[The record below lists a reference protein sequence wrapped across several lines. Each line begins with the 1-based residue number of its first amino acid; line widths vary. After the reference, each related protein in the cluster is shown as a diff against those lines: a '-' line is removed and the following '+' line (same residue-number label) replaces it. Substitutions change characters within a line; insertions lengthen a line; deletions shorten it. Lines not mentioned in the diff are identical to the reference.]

1 MVSLAV
7 HEPGKNAVP
16 GLADVPASVLAHQP
30 HKNLKRFCE
39 DHDVWWD
46 QTVAAEEFQGFH

>member
-7 HEPGKNAVP
+7 HEPRKNAVP
-16 GLADVPASVLAHQP
+16 GLADVPAGVLAHQP
-30 HKNLKRFCE
+30 HENLKSFCE
-39 DHDVWWD
+39 DHDVRWN

>member
-30 HKNLKRFCE
+30 HENLKSFCE
-39 DHDVWWD
+39 DHHVWWD
-46 QTVAAEEFQGFH
+46 QTVAAKEFQGFH